1 MDILGLF
8 PKAFERRQV
17 ISIVVEYLKKW
28 MEIEALTEITTSEV
42 ISFLKKYYLSIW
54 AFPSVYHK

>member
-1 MDILGLF
+1 M
-8 PKAFERRQV
+8 AFERRQV

-42 ISFLKKYYLSIW
+42 ISFLKKILFIDLGFPECLSQIME
-54 AFPSVYHK
+54 PN